1 MSSSQPEDSTAS
13 SPESSQPP
21 SARQSIPSSSYLTVP
36 SSGRTHRTR
45 LSPPHSSLRDPE
57 DIDNPQNFPI
67 YSSPESLQVPPPT
80 IVPPAP
86 PTSPRS
92 QTDLLEPQVN
102 FAEYPD
108 PIYMSVYSLSSVDSE
123 YSNPPAR
130 SYSLPSF
137 ENMSSSRKITLAEKE
152 QLVHALQSHRVNTLV
167 ELRRIEKAF
176 AILGSPDVTEPMTAA
191 WSYYVNSHSLLT
203 ELRALTKNYPF
214 SSECLE
220 EAKRRVYSDP
230 QSNRSWNFCWL
241 VLTKIQNDQLVP
253 YYAHMQ
259 ASQPAMWGNRI
270 PSAEGVAQLSSAFV
284 SEWNWALNQMLRHWD
299 QPPSR

>member
-1 MSSSQPEDSTAS
+1 MSSSQPEDSIAS

-21 SARQSIPSSSYLTVP
+21 SAQQSIPSSSYLTVP

-137 ENMSSSRKITLAEKE
+137 ENMSSSRKITLVC
-152 QLVHALQSHRVNTLV
+152 LFLQHLQAWLAIKAIF
-167 ELRRIEKAF
+167 EL
-176 AILGSPDVTEPMTAA
+176 
-191 WSYYVNSHSLLT
+191 SLFGF
-203 ELRALTKNYPF
+203 K
-214 SSECLE
+214 
-220 EAKRRVYSDP
+220 
-230 QSNRSWNFCWL
+230 
-241 VLTKIQNDQLVP
+241 VP
-253 YYAHMQ
+253 
-259 ASQPAMWGNRI
+259 
-270 PSAEGVAQLSSAFV
+270 LCKF
-284 SEWNWALNQMLRHWD
+284 
-299 QPPSR
+299 

>member
-13 SPESSQPP
+13 SPESSRPP

-137 ENMSSSRKITLAEKE
+137 ENMSSSRKITL
-152 QLVHALQSHRVNTLV
+152 VCFFLQRLQAWLAIKAIF
-167 ELRRIEKAF
+167 EL
-176 AILGSPDVTEPMTAA
+176 
-191 WSYYVNSHSLLT
+191 SLFGF
-203 ELRALTKNYPF
+203 K
-214 SSECLE
+214 
-220 EAKRRVYSDP
+220 
-230 QSNRSWNFCWL
+230 
-241 VLTKIQNDQLVP
+241 VP
-253 YYAHMQ
+253 
-259 ASQPAMWGNRI
+259 
-270 PSAEGVAQLSSAFV
+270 LCKF
-284 SEWNWALNQMLRHWD
+284 
-299 QPPSR
+299 